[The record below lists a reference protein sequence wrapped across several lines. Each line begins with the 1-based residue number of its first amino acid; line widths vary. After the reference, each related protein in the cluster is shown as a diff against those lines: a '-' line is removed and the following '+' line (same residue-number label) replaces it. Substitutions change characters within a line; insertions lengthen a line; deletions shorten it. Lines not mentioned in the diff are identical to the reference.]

1 MAKHNKDAY
10 LNLRLTEEQL
20 NKLKERAEEQE
31 KSVSELIRQEL
42 KLEKVIRY

>member
-1 MAKHNKDAY
+1 MAKPTKDAV

-42 KLEKVIRY
+42 KIERVVRY